1 MRILLKRVL
10 PLIVAFAA
18 LAPFAARASLSEVY
32 GYPLVAQRQAD
43 GSYEGW
49 TGNKTSGLV
58 SPELDL
64 TVCTNPKL
72 YIDRTADKT
81 TVEVSKDGMSYTT
94 LTPTGAYKWYFDGC
108 YSLPRDTKRLRVS
121 CKANY
126 DVPQLLLIADMG
138 YGLPLTVESTATAI
152 RGRIDG
158 KTIYLTPEPKEWED
172 DWYTNYKAHIR
183 LTPKSTA
190 RADCLR
196 SLTISDNYGGDLN
209 VIYTITVTK
218 NDGTKT
224 TPVQVQHEGEC
235 CLLPVD
241 TRYIDILL
249 EGHSVVEATEVP
261 FTLYEL
267 SIQDHFYTRSTKAET
282 PEENLGLYYDIDGDG
297 VFESNGG
304 LKFLKNDEGRWQL
317 TKVYDAPDFYSIHGM
332 EPDGYFYYR
341 NYGRESYTSIPQYCR
356 YKNIGDPEEL
366 VLKMPTHSATMADY
380 DLDGKN
386 EILYRSSYSGDGWS
400 VLTPRPDGSFAEGP
414 VTTMTPAEYAG
425 VRSELQLSTGG
436 EGIPGWGD
444 MFGRDGVSSSN
455 TFGTSTVVDINSDGL
470 PDFIDTNSGKYFLNT
485 GTGSFVKS
493 SFGNRVCFRDFDGDG
508 INDVLLW
515 EYKEGNLKLY
525 SGADTSKEPIT
536 LANALTI
543 DKIFVRDVDTDGDL
557 DIIAL
562 VSNDYYIFSDG
573 GQYLSKESYVII
585 MENQGNGKFRRREH
599 FIEEGLKF
607 TTLLDIDA
615 DGKYEAVGT
624 ASNKM
629 YLVKIE
635 TPASV
640 KIEET
645 TNGTPLR
652 PDKSGSW
659 IVIGKERSEVQNG
672 HFVTVYDYKEFPAN
686 KRPAKP
692 AAPTLVYDPAT
703 KRLSVSWPLGKDTET
718 PALDLSYELRV
729 GTAPGLGDIVTAQAL
744 ADGTRRNLMPGRNG
758 YSTHTTYNTESWPE
772 GKIYISYQV
781 IDDGFMG
788 SEFSESAVFEK
799 TTPASD
805 FSLSIK
811 ESLAFSVGLT
821 IEATPS
827 FTLRNGTEYTW
838 SFADGEVISLDPA
851 TQKATVRF
859 TAPGLKTVSLTATT
873 ASGERSVSEKT
884 VKIEPL
890 AVKELSPSFSGTI
903 DIDGDGFAEV
913 QNGSQLYTENASGE
927 YETVK
932 KSFNTSADYQTAMF
946 ADVNRDGLA
955 DIIGKNNFYIS
966 YGDGDMEKTAKS
978 AQSYEEWDGVD
989 FNNDG
994 LLDVSP
1000 FKLNSGDY
1008 LTAPENGL
1016 TVTPPRGSYGF
1027 YPAPIYYYDFNGDG
1041 LMDFGSIAAETS
1053 VLFANRLPF
1062 HIYENID
1069 GFNFKPGRQVMDKVA
1084 DPAFIDDLDG
1094 DGKADFVMCDAS
1106 YNFGVTSYAE
1116 FVVIIWGSGAPMTKI
1131 QCPDG
1136 DPFREVTGVFDFN
1149 NDGMKDLSV
1158 ALQNSS
1164 GVISIFRDKSYTF
1177 TSSPGFYA
1185 SNGMARRHDVSLQF
1199 SGVNIP
1205 AAPNERPTPPTAL
1218 RSTQN
1223 SSAVVIEWNAGTDKE
1238 TPAAGLNYNISV
1250 KRKGA
1255 EGDGAYFISPNNGGS
1270 DICALP
1276 SSIRLLSSTKFTI
1289 PIASIPAGEYE
1300 VAVQTVDW
1308 QYMPSAFSEVYNL
1321 TVRESALVEMPASG
1335 MVGTPVEVSVKTN
1348 ADASAIDFGADA
1360 TVTTEGRQTYVTW
1373 SSEGLKDVKMNGES
1387 IGGIFIHPV
1396 PDASFTLAG
1405 SVLGGSTVTV
1415 SCASA
1420 ERGVWEVTDDDL
1432 EYHVLPAEGKA
1443 EIISSAEGSLTLRVN
1458 KEKGFLR
1465 LRHTI
1470 SEDYG
1475 SVSYEQTT
1483 DITEGTPVIDLV
1495 TADSGNRH
1503 RIVWDATALPFGA
1516 DQMRVYREGSR
1527 YNVYEPV
1534 AEVPASSGE
1543 FTDPAS
1549 DARVKA
1555 ARYRISYVLPYGES
1569 ALSTAHQPMHVQ
1581 VNRGAGSAINL
1592 SWSRY
1597 EGTEVDSYRILKG
1610 SEPGALSVLDVV
1622 SGHITSFSDMA
1633 EDASTSY
1640 YSIEL
1645 VPSAGYAAR
1654 MSAKV
1659 RASDMAARSN
1669 IVSGSEARDII
1680 LAEEVVVNTVD
1691 GARTFDGRP
1700 ALSLQARMLPTDATM
1715 TRVNWEVVEG
1725 SEYMSV
1731 DNFGTVTAKAYGKG
1745 RVRATALDGSGAY
1758 GEIELENNVIPLTFF
1773 QFEKWPENHT
1783 LRAGESF
1790 RYEISI
1796 KPTNATEKPVWSSS
1810 NPEVATVTQDGLVT
1824 ALTAGETDIYVRSE
1838 LNPELFIN
1846 LSLTVT
1852 HSEDFVEVQSIRCTN
1867 HSFEENI
1874 FAEVGEVYDFVIE
1887 VLPENATD
1895 KSLRFTIYPETTTSK
1910 VATVD
1915 ENERV
1920 TIVDVGRAA
1929 LHVESVSNP
1938 MANLWFHFD
1947 AYSGIDSVFADGNAR
1962 HDVYNLAGVCVLR
1975 DASREDLRKLPAGFY
1990 IAGGRKIHV
1999 LPE

>member
-32 GYPLVAQRQAD
+32 GYPLVAQWQAD

-49 TGNKTSGLV
+49 TGNKTSGFI

-64 TVCTNPKL
+64 TGCTMPTLFLNVFSENPT
-72 YIDRTADKT
+72 IEIST
-81 TVEVSKDGMSYTT
+81 DGVSYTT
-94 LTPTGAYKWYFDGC
+94 LSKLPTKTWYFDEE
-108 YSLPRDTKRLRVS
+108 YRLPKETKRLRVRS
-121 CKANY
+121 RASQTPPYLVVIC
-126 DVPQLLLIADMG
+126 DMG

-158 KTIYLTPEPKEWED
+158 NTIYLTPEPKEWED
-172 DWYTNYKAHIR
+172 DWYTDYKAQIR
-183 LTPKSTA
+183 LTPKTTA
-190 RADCLR
+190 PAGCFRTLTIIDKNNDIR
-196 SLTISDNYGGDLN
+196 SLK
-209 VIYTITVTK
+209 YTITVTK
-218 NDGTKT
+218 NDGSKI
-224 TPVQVQHEGEC
+224 TPASICDDGDW
-235 CLLPVD
+235 CLLPVG
-241 TRYIDILL
+241 TKYVDILL
-249 EGHSVVEATEVP
+249 EGYSEVEAAEVP
-261 FTLYEL
+261 FILKEL
-267 SIQDHFYTRSTKAET
+267 SIKDYFYTRSTYAET
-282 PEENLGLYYDIDGDG
+282 PKEDFGLYYDIDGDG
-297 VFESNGG
+297 VFESSGG
-304 LKFLKNDEGRWQL
+304 LKFLKNDEGKWQL
-317 TKVYDAPDFYSIHGM
+317 TAVYDAPDFDRIHGM
-332 EPDGYFYYR
+332 EPDGYFYYH

-356 YKNIGDPEEL
+356 YKNIGDAEEL

-386 EILYRSSYSGDGWS
+386 EILYRSSYSSDGWS

-444 MFGRDGVSSSN
+444 MFGRDGADKSEI
-455 TFGTSTVVDINSDGL
+455 FGSSTVVDINSDGL

-508 INDVLLW
+508 INDVLIS
-515 EYKEGNLKLY
+515 EYGKGDTKLY
-525 SGADTSKEPIT
+525 LGADTSKEPIT
-536 LANALTI
+536 LANGLTFGM
-543 DKIFVRDVDTDGDL
+543 IFTRDVDSDGDL
-557 DIIAL
+557 DVVAFTRTRIY
-562 VSNDYYIFSDG
+562 NTGD
-573 GQYLSKESYVII
+573 SYVII
-585 MENQGNGKFRRREH
+585 FENQGNGKFRRREH
-599 FIEEGLKF
+599 FIEEGIEF

-615 DGKYEAVGT
+615 DGKYEAVGYT
-624 ASNKM
+624 RNSTPNRT

-635 TPASV
+635 SPSSV
-640 KIEET
+640 KTEIIADD
-645 TNGTPLR
+645 NSLISFR
-652 PDKSGSW
+652 PDKSGEW
-659 IVIGKERSEVQNG
+659 ILYGERSD
-672 HFVTVYDYKEFPAN
+672 FYKSFPAN

-758 YSTHTTYNTESWPE
+758 YSTHTTYNTGSWPE

-788 SEFSESAVFEK
+788 SEFSEPAVFEK

-805 FSLSIK
+805 FSLSTK
-811 ESLAFSVGLT
+811 ESLAFTVGLT

-859 TAPGLKTVSLTATT
+859 TAPGLKTISLTATT

-890 AVKELSPSFSGTI
+890 AVKNLSPSFSGTI
-903 DIDGDGFAEV
+903 DIDGDGYAEV
-913 QNGSQLYTENASGE
+913 QGETQLYTENASGE
-927 YETVK
+927 YESVK
-932 KSFNTSADYQTAMF
+932 KSFNTSADYRRGIY

-955 DIIGKNNFYIS
+955 DIIGYDYFYIN
-966 YGDGDMEKTAKS
+966 YGDGDMEKTVAGAKTK
-978 AQSYEEWDGVD
+978 EWDGVD

-1000 FKLNSGDY
+1000 TKLNTGDY
-1008 LTAPENGL
+1008 LSCTETDFSP
-1016 TVTPPRGSYGF
+1016 TPPLGSYGF
-1027 YPAPIYYYDFNGDG
+1027 YPVEVFFYDFNGDG
-1041 LMDFGSIAAETS
+1041 LMDFGSIAAESTGLS
-1053 VLFANRLPF
+1053 GRNLPF

-1069 GFNFKPGRQVMDKVA
+1069 GFNYKRGREISEIVA
-1084 DPAFIDDLDG
+1084 EPKFVDDLDG

-1106 YNFGVTSYAE
+1106 YNFGVTGYAE

-1164 GVISIFRDKSYTF
+1164 AVVSIFRDKSYTF
-1177 TSSPGFYA
+1177 TSSPGFDAKY
-1185 SNGMARRHDVSLQF
+1185 GMARRHDGSLKF
-1199 SGVNIP
+1199 TTVTIP

-1238 TPAAGLNYNISV
+1238 TPVTGLNYNISV

-1255 EGDGAYFISPNNGGS
+1255 EGDGAYLISPNNGGS

-1276 SSIRLLSSTKFTI
+1276 SSIRLLNSTKFTI

-1308 QYMPSAFSEVYNL
+1308 QNMPSAFSEVYNL

-1360 TVTTEGRQTYVTW
+1360 TVTTEGRQTFVTW
-1373 SSEGLKDVKMNGES
+1373 SSEGLKDVKKNGES
-1387 IGGIFIHPV
+1387 IAGIYIHPV

-1483 DITEGTPVIDLV
+1483 DITEVTPVIDLV

-1516 DQMRVYREGSR
+1516 DQVRVYREGSR

-1581 VNRGAGSAINL
+1581 VNRGTGSAINL

-1610 SEPGALSVLDVV
+1610 SEPEALSVLDVV

-1645 VPSAGYAAR
+1645 VPSAGDAAR

-1659 RASDMAARSN
+1659 RASEMAARSN
-1669 IVSGSEARDII
+1669 VVSGSEARDII

-1715 TRVNWEVVEG
+1715 TRVNWEVVDG

-1796 KPTNATEKPVWSSS
+1796 KPTNATEKPVWSST

-1915 ENERV
+1915 ENGRV

-1938 MANLWFHFD
+1938 LANLWFHFD